1 MAENIDERVA
11 TLEARTGEIMNQ
23 GNKIDKLMDLVNEV
37 KSTIIA
43 LKYETMSKPECET
56 KCVNHEKKIADLKF
70 ETERKFLEMMKGQK
84 KLFWAAITFTIAI
97 IMFLLQQ
104 LLNLQIKIGQG

>member
-1 MAENIDERVA
+1 MADNIDERVA

-43 LKYETMSKPECET
+43 LKYETMSKPECEVKHT
-56 KCVNHEKKIADLKF
+56 NYEKKIQDLKF
-70 ETERKFLEMMKGQK
+70 ETERKLVDMTKGQR
-84 KLFWAAITFTIAI
+84 KLFWVAIAFIFSI
-97 IMFLLQQ
+97 ILFLLQQ
-104 LLNLQIKIGQG
+104 LLNIQIKVGG